1 MATRSSSASM
11 VNFHVKLA
19 CASIACLASV
29 TAQAAVELHSQVIR
43 PGFSVISGAGGN
55 VVVWS
60 GADGV
65 VLVDTGL
72 AESSAVL
79 VEAVTRIAPG
89 RVRFVLNTNGHSDH
103 TGGNEA
109 FARGG
114 ATVIGHESLR
124 EYAGRD
130 PATAVAG
137 AEGPA
142 AAVASRPTLT
152 TTDTLALHL
161 NGDRLDAVHVS
172 RCAHGCRHRRP
183 LDRGRRRS
191 LGDIYWSG
199 QYPYIDVESGGSLA
213 GTVAAIEAALA
224 RSNSRTVVVPGHG
237 PVSNRAELAVYRDML
252 VAVGRR
258 VREAVEQ
265 GTGIEDLLAS
275 RPTAEFDARFDRPG
289 NLVTATSSSAA
300 SIATWRRSAQVADRQ
315 PTSKLMPCASG
326 SVRAPVDRVRLPSH
340 VGFPRVRAGLPSA
353 AGVLL
358 AAERAAD
365 LGARRADVDVGDAA
379 VGAGRREE
387 ALGVCKRSV
396 KIADD
401 RPCAHGVLQP
411 RSPRPAC

>member
-11 VNFHVKLA
+11 VTFHVKLA

-29 TAQAAVELHSQVIR
+29 AAQAAAELRSQVIR

-79 VEAVTRIAPG
+79 VETVTRIAPG

-161 NGDRLDAVHVS
+161 NGDRLDAVHVAD
-172 RCAHGCRHRRP
+172 AHTGADIVVRWTEA
-183 LDRGRRRS
+183 DVVA

-289 NLVTATSSSAA
+289 NLA
-300 SIATWRRSAQVADRQ
+300 SRDEFI
-315 PTSKLMPCASG
+315 
-326 SVRAPVDRVRLPSH
+326 
-340 VGFPRVRAGLPSA
+340 
-353 AGVLL
+353 
-358 AAERAAD
+358 
-365 LGARRADVDVGDAA
+365 
-379 VGAGRREE
+379 
-387 ALGVCKRSV
+387 RSV
-396 KIADD
+396 YRDLAQK
-401 RPCAHGVLQP
+401 RPG
-411 RSPRPAC
+411 R